1 KIRVGH
7 ERHDRVEGNSY
18 SEFKAEEHCTV
29 DGNRLTEVKAD
40 DHLTVSGTQHIRA
53 GDGLLA
59 YAGQEIHLKA
69 GNNVVIEAGL
79 EITVKAG
86 ASFLKID
93 ASGVTITG
101 PQIKLNSGGKPTLGT
116 GASPALPGLVKQA
129 NDNGPGQLL
138 TQRLG
143 EPGPIV
149 ELCQKPRSGMPIDC
163 PLADCGCRRALLSRG
178 RA

>member
-1 KIRVGH
+1 
-7 ERHDRVEGNSY
+7 
-18 SEFKAEEHCTV
+18 
-29 DGNRLTEVKAD
+29 
-40 DHLTVSGTQHIRA
+40 
-53 GDGLLA
+53 
-59 YAGQEIHLKA
+59 IHLKA

-86 ASFLKID
+86 DSFIKID
-93 ASGVTITG
+93 ASGVSITG
-101 PQIKLNSGGKPTLGT
+101 PQMKLNSGGKPTLGT

-129 NDNGPGQLL
+129 DDNGPGQLL

-149 ELCQKPRSGMPIDC
+149 ELCQKPRNGTPMDC